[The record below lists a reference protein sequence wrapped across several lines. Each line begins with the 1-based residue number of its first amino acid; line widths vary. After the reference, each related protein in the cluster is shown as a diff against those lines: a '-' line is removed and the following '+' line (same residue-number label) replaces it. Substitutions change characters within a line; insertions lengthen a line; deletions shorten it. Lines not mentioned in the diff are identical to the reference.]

1 MIKYLHLFI
10 FLLSVCSCKQKIMDF
25 DQFDICNKVTDYD
38 LIFSDSV
45 DMIAPVTNMLAFENY
60 LLLKH
65 RNGEYCF
72 SVIDV
77 KSCAQIF
84 AFQIHC

>member
-1 MIKYLHLFI
+1 
-10 FLLSVCSCKQKIMDF
+10 MDF

-72 SVIDV
+72 SVIFRTCTNPLDGLFFLMLSTIESAIV
-77 KSCAQIF
+77 LFCAILQYMDS
-84 AFQIHC
+84 